1 MQLGE
6 KTINGEGIQAG
17 DMTGSRRKGWPWKA
31 AGQER
36 QGRIGE
42 SGSGLWA
49 GDAGRPAAEGRIP
62 AWIPDGIN
70 QQDGITFSSN
80 LLE

>member
-6 KTINGEGIQAG
+6 KTTDGEGIQAG
-17 DMTGSRRKGWPWKA
+17 DTIGSRRKGWPWKA

-36 QGRIGE
+36 QGGRGE

-49 GDAGRPAAEGRIP
+49 GDAGGPAAEGTIP
-62 AWIPDGIN
+62 AWILDGIN
-70 QQDGITFSSN
+70 QQDSITF
-80 LLE
+80 LQQPP

>member
-6 KTINGEGIQAG
+6 KTINGEGIRG
-17 DMTGSRRKGWPWKA
+17 EDMIGSKGWPWKA

-36 QGRIGE
+36 QGGTGE
-42 SGSGLWA
+42 SSSGLWA

-62 AWIPDGIN
+62 DGIN

-80 LLE
+80 LPE